1 MHTVFPI
8 YTINLVTLLEYHTR
22 HGASPFYPSPHPG
35 RNWFVHRRTIGY
47 NPRKKRAAGN
57 GSSPLIRLSLPWL
70 QGKAAIADDP
80 NRLDLEQCVL
90 NPDREFFSES
100 DWMEKRLK
108 QMKQMPS
115 AFVCANDFIAVNVMK
130 ALKNNHIAIPGDI
143 AVCGFDNAPES
154 RIVEP
159 HLSTVH
165 IYSDE
170 MGIAAA
176 NMLLSRVKEPALP
189 YQVTHI
195 QTKPLFRASTEKT
208 D

>member
-1 MHTVFPI
+1 
-8 YTINLVTLLEYHTR
+8 
-22 HGASPFYPSPHPG
+22 
-35 RNWFVHRRTIGY
+35 
-47 NPRKKRAAGN
+47 
-57 GSSPLIRLSLPWL
+57 
-70 QGKAAIADDP
+70 
-80 NRLDLEQCVL
+80 
-90 NPDREFFSES
+90 
-100 DWMEKRLK
+100 MEKRLK

-130 ALKNNHIAIPGDI
+130 ALKNSHIAIPGDI

-176 NMLLSRVKEPALP
+176 NMLLSG
-189 YQVTHI
+189 
-195 QTKPLFRASTEKT
+195 
-208 D
+208 

>member
-1 MHTVFPI
+1 
-8 YTINLVTLLEYHTR
+8 
-22 HGASPFYPSPHPG
+22 
-35 RNWFVHRRTIGY
+35 
-47 NPRKKRAAGN
+47 
-57 GSSPLIRLSLPWL
+57 
-70 QGKAAIADDP
+70 
-80 NRLDLEQCVL
+80 
-90 NPDREFFSES
+90 
-100 DWMEKRLK
+100 MEKRLK

-130 ALKNNHIAIPGDI
+130 ALKNNQIAIPGDI

-195 QTKPLFRASTEKT
+195 QTKPIFRASTEKQT
-208 D
+208 SFILLLKRTVLPVFGQNGSFGLSWSERQFILPFSVNDSIRRFHRISPKFTCAKLTQENA